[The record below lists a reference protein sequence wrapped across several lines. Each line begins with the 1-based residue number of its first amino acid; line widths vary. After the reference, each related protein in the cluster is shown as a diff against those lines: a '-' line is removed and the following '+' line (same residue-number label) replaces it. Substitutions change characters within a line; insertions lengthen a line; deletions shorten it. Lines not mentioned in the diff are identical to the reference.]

1 MSSSRT
7 HRSRCLSIVLVDK
20 VRQLAQPATVDCSFL
35 SDHVRVGTIVD
46 AKRKPQ
52 ARGLG

>member
-20 VRQLAQPATVDCSFL
+20 VRQLAQLATVDCSFL
-35 SDHVRVGTIVD
+35 SDHVRGTIVD